1 MGASVN
7 VDPAEIDCISLFSG
21 AAGLDMGVELAGISR
36 RVVAYVER
44 EAYAC
49 EVLASRMEKGDMAPA
64 PIWTDVSTFDGHPFR
79 GLVGCVSGGFPCQD
93 ISVAGKQAGIE
104 GQRSGLWKQFAR
116 IVSEVQPRLVVIENV
131 AALRTNG
138 LEVVLADLAALG
150 FDAEWG
156 TLRASDVGATH
167 HRDRLFILAY
177 HHSYGL
183 GSGSATARV
192 QGHQHTSRG
201 HNVDGRGGEAVAN
214 APSDG
219 RGQGRAQSDAQGSA
233 EPRESGETHVAD
245 SERGRRGQV
254 RGQREPELASS
265 QVSAPAEFGLEW
277 PPGPDDAVAWRR
289 VVESRPD
296 LEPSV
301 RRVADGLANRVDR
314 LRLTGNGVVPRQA
327 AEALIQLLRR
337 T

>member
-1 MGASVN
+1 
-7 VDPAEIDCISLFSG
+7 
-21 AAGLDMGVELAGISR
+21 
-36 RVVAYVER
+36 
-44 EAYAC
+44 
-49 EVLASRMEKGDMAPA
+49 MATA
-64 PIWTDVSTFDGHPFR
+64 PIWTDVSTFDGRPFR

-201 HNVDGRGGEAVAN
+201 HNVDGRGGEVVAN

-219 RGQGRAQSDAQGSA
+219 RGQGRAESDPHGGEGRVRA
-233 EPRESGETHVAD
+233 EESWAHGY
-245 SERGRRGQV
+245 
-254 RGQREPELASS
+254 
-265 QVSAPAEFGLEW
+265 W
-277 PPGPDDAVAWRR
+277 PPPPDADEWR
-289 VVESRPD
+289 EIATQRPD

-301 RRVADGLANRVDR
+301 RRVADGLAYRVDR

>member
-1 MGASVN
+1 MN
-7 VDPAEIDCISLFSG
+7 VDSSEINCISLFSG
-21 AAGLDMGVELAGISR
+21 AAGLDMGVELALGPGSC

-64 PIWTDVSTFDGHPFR
+64 PIWTDVSTFDGRPFR
-79 GLVGCVSGGFPCQD
+79 GLVDCVSGGFPCQD
-93 ISVAGKQAGIE
+93 ISVAGKQEGIT
-104 GQRSGLWKQFAR
+104 GKRSGLWKQFAR
-116 IVSEVQPRLVVIENV
+116 IVSEVQPRLVFIENV

-138 LEVVLADLAALG
+138 LEVVLEDLAALG

-177 HHSYGL
+177 SRREREHGEQPWWPARARGQGPAL
-183 GSGSATARV
+183 SGAD
-192 QGHQHTSRG
+192 GH
-201 HNVDGRGGEAVAN
+201 VLAN
-214 APSDG
+214 PASDG
-219 RGQGRAQSDAQGSA
+219 RGQGRAESDAQGSA
-233 EPRESGETHVAD
+233 EPREPSAAHVAD
-245 SERGRRGQV
+245 SSSARREGHGSEDGV
-254 RGQREPELASS
+254 RAEEPWAH
-265 QVSAPAEFGLEW
+265 GYW
-277 PPGPDDAVAWRR
+277 PPPPDADEWRAVVA
-289 VVESRPD
+289 SRPD

-327 AEALIQLLRR
+327 AHALTTLLARVL
-337 T
+337 